1 MVKTFNVTTK
11 DIYVNNLL
19 VQYLDLGGINYTSF
33 TYSNGTTVYKI
44 TCNDK
49 QFKSI
54 NKILGG

>member
-1 MVKTFNVTTK
+1 MKTFDITTK
-11 DIYVNNLL
+11 DIYTNNLL
-19 VQYLDLGGINYTSF
+19 FQYLNLAGIKYTF
-33 TYSNGTTVYKI
+33 MTYGNGETVYKI